1 LKVLYLNFLR
11 QTNTGVGKK
20 TIAQIKGLRAN
31 EVEVVE
37 VLASQLLEGC
47 QQLRSRR
54 LMTTY
59 KLRKSVIS
67 LCFEKIRTEHPEVVY
82 CRFPGSDFSFYY
94 FVSRSPIPVITEHNT
109 VEILERR
116 QHRDLRYFSELFL
129 GKAVRK
135 KIDGFVGVT
144 REITEHQQQ
153 RAGGTKISLVNG
165 NGIDVNSVP
174 LRTPPVF
181 DGKNLDLLCVAQVA
195 KWHGLDRLIRGI
207 ADYKGSVNVI
217 LHIVGD
223 GSEVPNLKKLVWDLR
238 IDDSVFFY
246 GFKTD
251 KELSEFF
258 DKCHIAIGSLGIHR
272 KGLTET
278 SELKVR
284 EYCARGIPFV
294 CSVPDSDFAEEF
306 PYTLRVL
313 SSEETID
320 IAALISFAEKICS
333 DNTHSQRMREYAA
346 DNLCWSTKMTKVIEF
361 CDRVLKIHS
370 DEK

>member
-1 LKVLYLNFLR
+1 M
-11 QTNTGVGKK
+11 GKK

-59 KLRKSVIS
+59 KLRKRVIS
-67 LCFEKIRTEHPEVVY
+67 LCFEKIRTEYPEVVY

-94 FVSRSPIPVITEHNT
+94 FVRRSPIPVITEHNT

-135 KIDGFVGVT
+135 KINGFVGMT
-144 REITEHQQQ
+144 REITEHQQR
-153 RAGGTKISLVNG
+153 RAGGTKICLVNG

-195 KWHGLDRLIRGI
+195 KWHGLDRLI
-207 ADYKGSVNVI
+207 
-217 LHIVGD
+217 
-223 GSEVPNLKKLVWDLR
+223 
-238 IDDSVFFY
+238 
-246 GFKTD
+246 
-251 KELSEFF
+251 KEWL
-258 DKCHIAIGSLGIHR
+258 
-272 KGLTET
+272 
-278 SELKVR
+278 
-284 EYCARGIPFV
+284 
-294 CSVPDSDFAEEF
+294 
-306 PYTLRVL
+306 
-313 SSEETID
+313 
-320 IAALISFAEKICS
+320 
-333 DNTHSQRMREYAA
+333 NTRAM
-346 DNLCWSTKMTKVIEF
+346 
-361 CDRVLKIHS
+361 
-370 DEK
+370 